1 MLRAMQGKHW
11 LVATVAVAALGCGG
25 ATKKG
30 PDGVGNGTG
39 DSLLAAPPAGPVKLA
54 DVEARLLGAR
64 AIAVDFH
71 IRADGAHAGE
81 VKGDL
86 RMTLDNHVRWRFSGT
101 FDGQPVSIDTILD
114 ASAGAHLSE
123 AVVLGFT
130 RMGLLHNIA
139 QLATGHGVDHAA
151 DGIGDWVLAKE
162 RDPADDAVTLDISV
176 SGMSMA
182 DARLE
187 VDALGLPRERA
198 QTVRS
203 PNGEM
208 HVEEHYST
216 STPDAIESSVFVE
229 Q

>member
-1 MLRAMQGKHW
+1 MLCAMQGKHW
-11 LVATVAVAALGCGG
+11 VVAFVVLVACGG
-25 ATKKG
+25 APKKA
-30 PDGVGNGTG
+30 PDGVGNG
-39 DSLLAAPPAGPVKLA
+39 AGPGPMVAAQPDGPVTLA
-54 DVEARLLGAR
+54 DVEARLFGAR

-71 IRADGAHAGE
+71 IKASGAITGE

-101 FDGQPVSIDTILD
+101 FDGQPVSVDKVLD

-139 QLATGHGVDHAA
+139 QLATGSGVDHAA
-151 DGIGDWVLAKE
+151 GGAREWVTATE
-162 RDPADDAVTLDISV
+162 RDPAADAVTFDISV
-176 SGMSMA
+176 SGKAMA

-187 VDALGLPRERA
+187 VDSLGLPKART
-198 QTVRS
+198 QTVRFAG
-203 PNGEM
+203 GEM

-216 STPDAIESSVFVE
+216 STPDAIEGSVFDSR
-229 Q
+229 